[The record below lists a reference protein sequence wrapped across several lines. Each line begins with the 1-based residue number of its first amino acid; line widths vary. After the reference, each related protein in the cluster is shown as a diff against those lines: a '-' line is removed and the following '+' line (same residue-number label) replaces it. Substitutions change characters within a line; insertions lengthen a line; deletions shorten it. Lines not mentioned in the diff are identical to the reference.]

1 MSMLATFITTLTMIG
16 MVTLP
21 LEIKKLG
28 KKFALLRNGLSFIIA
43 IIIALIMGV
52 LL

>member
-1 MSMLATFITTLTMIG
+1 MIG

-28 KKFALLRNGLSFIIA
+28 AKFALLRNGVSFIIA
-43 IIIALIMGV
+43 VIIALIMGMI
-52 LL
+52 L